1 MTKDTYEILS
11 ADQSDSG
18 TYTCKGQHKKRVLYT
33 GSSNTIKVKVSG
45 NKPKPQM
52 FLDSPSGELFTGDT
66 VTLSCRVGTD
76 PAGWKYLWYRETQR
90 AALTS
95 TDSSSTDGSSYT
107 IRHAAESHRGEYWCQ
122 AGRGRGPFYT
132 LYSDSFKL
140 NITARPHAVLTLETP
155 WTGIFRTDSLTLRCE
170 VNGSPAKWN
179 YTWYRDGQSLLLD
192 PSRDRLI
199 LTSANDS
206 YNSEYS
212 CRGNRTDRPSY
223 TEISEGFR
231 ERNIVLKRKILV
243 SVASSF
249 LLGII
254 LIILGC
260 ICLRM
265 KMKSRKSTYKTT
277 AQSNMFFSKPP
288 TDISANLQSDVDDF
302 TDVQQSTGAEA
313 DYSIELY
320 SILNLEKR
328 KEGGKRTPEAGTPRR
343 DHGPTAETRV
353 NPAA

>member
-1 MTKDTYEILS
+1 MVLTLQTSWTNFFNGESVTLHCDIQGDSPLWVYKWYRGEKELPVDTTKATYEILS

-18 TYTCKGQHKKRVLYT
+18 TYTCKGQHKERVLYT
-33 GSSNTIKVKVSG
+33 GSSNTIKVKVS
-45 NKPKPQM
+45 
-52 FLDSPSGELFTGDT
+52 
-66 VTLSCRVGTD
+66 
-76 PAGWKYLWYRETQR
+76 
-90 AALTS
+90 
-95 TDSSSTDGSSYT
+95 
-107 IRHAAESHRGEYWCQ
+107 
-122 AGRGRGPFYT
+122 
-132 LYSDSFKL
+132 
-140 NITARPHAVLTLETP
+140 ARPHAVLTLETP

-231 ERNIVLKRKILV
+231 ERNIDLKRKILV
-243 SVASSF
+243 TSSF

-265 KMKSRKSTYKTT
+265 KMKSRKSTCKTT

-288 TDISANLQSDVDDF
+288 TAVGSWGLWCQKGDLGAVHQGYTTGPTGHRAACSVVVKTFQKTCTVSLTISLMYNSPLGQKLITALHFIPLSTWRRGRKYSQKKRIRKNLRHSKLTSEGKNISVGNI
-302 TDVQQSTGAEA
+302 TDGC
-313 DYSIELY
+313 D
-320 SILNLEKR
+320 R
-328 KEGGKRTPEAGTPRR
+328 KGKRE
-343 DHGPTAETRV
+343 DFI
-353 NPAA
+353 